1 MDRGRGVI
9 TIKISYDDGGSRRKL
24 AQLQASLDPI
34 KLNSVAGRAGVNL
47 IKAHLLKLEQSRP
60 NALGGARQHYYARAA
75 DSTHFTAMQRSALV
89 TVSYVGFR
97 LRRFGGTIKPVNKKF
112 LTIPIIGIAYGKRA
126 SEFPKAFVF
135 RSKRSGKAFIADSPA
150 PYVLRL
156 LYRLTTQATIKED
169 PTIMPID
176 SEIKDGVTPALQSYI
191 KRQAAR
197 IQAAQNPEGAP

>member
-1 MDRGRGVI
+1 MDRGRRVI
-9 TIKISYDDGGSRRKL
+9 TIKIKYDDGGSRRKM

-34 KLNSVAGRAGVNL
+34 KLNSVAGRAGVNV
-47 IKAHLLKLEQSRP
+47 IRAHLLKQEEGRP

-75 DSTHFTAMQRSALV
+75 DSTHFTAMQKSALV

-112 LTIPIIGIAYGKRA
+112 LTIPIIAAAYGRRA
-126 SEFPKAFVF
+126 SEFPGAFVF

-150 PYVLRL
+150 PRVLRL

-169 PTIMPID
+169 PTIMPMD
-176 SEIKDGVTPALQSYI
+176 AEIQAGVVPAMQSYI

-197 IQAAQNPEGAP
+197 IEAAQNPEGSP